1 MILRKRIE
9 KKLRTYLEKI
19 SLDLAEEKELEWNW
33 GAEKNIRRNYGH
45 RCILCFFHKLA
56 SGI

>member
-19 SLDLAEEKELEWNW
+19 SLDLAEEKELELNW
-33 GAEKNIRRNYGH
+33 GAE
-45 RCILCFFHKLA
+45 
-56 SGI
+56 